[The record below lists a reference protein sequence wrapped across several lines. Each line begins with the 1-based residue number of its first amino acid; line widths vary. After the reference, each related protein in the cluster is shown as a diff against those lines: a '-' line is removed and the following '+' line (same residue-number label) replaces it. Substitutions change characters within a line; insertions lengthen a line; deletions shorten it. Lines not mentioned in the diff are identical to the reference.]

1 MSFATAPILWRL
13 GNTQNFSQRSRF
25 NQAIKMRCSVST
37 ISRLVLPVLL
47 GAWGGVLSAPSLSWA
62 EEKIDFTRQIR
73 PLLSENCFHCHG
85 PDAQQRAADLRLDQA
100 DGARL
105 AIPSRDRAESELYQR
120 ISSKDPD
127 LQMPPPDSNRSLTP
141 EQVELIGKWI
151 EAGATWD
158 EHWSWRPLT
167 APPVPEL
174 LDTPGQ
180 AQQLHNP
187 IDAFVQ
193 ARLQAR
199 NLTPSPEADRATLL
213 RRVAF
218 DLTGLPPAP
227 EEVERFLNDDAP
239 DAYEQLVDR
248 LLASPT
254 YGERMSW
261 DWLDAA
267 RYSDT
272 NGYQGDRERTMW
284 PWRDWVVSAF
294 NENLPFDQFT
304 IWQLAGDLLP
314 DATFEQKLAT
324 GFCRNHMINGEGGR
338 IADENRVDY
347 VMDMVETT
355 GTVWLGLTFNCCRCH
370 DHKFDDLS
378 QRDYYQFFDF
388 FNQTPVTGGGGD
400 PQTRPV
406 LEAPTSDQQT
416 RLAALRDQQQQ
427 SDQRLAEQA
436 RQLQLAEADWATAK
450 LVSLTEESAWLPF
463 KVHSAVAEHQQ
474 LTLREDLSVFAA
486 GENPLNDT
494 YTVEVTAPGAVL
506 AALRLDVLRDA
517 SHTQGGLARSDSG
530 NFVLTEIEVER
541 LQGETW
547 QRISIA
553 SAEATFE
560 QGELK
565 VTKAFDG
572 DRKSGW
578 AVYAGKPIDRDHAA
592 VFRLAE
598 PVTLQSEERLR
609 VTLRHDS
616 VHAHHNIG
624 LFRLSAA
631 SNAEAPLNDE
641 GTLALRTAL
650 MTPAAQRTAEQA
662 KLVTSTHQQS
672 DADYQTLTKQRE
684 EIAEKIK
691 AVQGQIA
698 KVMVME
704 DQPQRRS
711 TFVLERGLYNA
722 PTEHEVSAAVPTSLP
737 PLPARPD
744 EGAANRLDLANW
756 LVSADNP
763 LTARV
768 VVNRFWQQLFGT
780 GLVKTANDFGVQ
792 GEIPIHEDLLNWLAV
807 DFRDSGWD
815 VKRLLR
821 QMVLSHTYRQ
831 SSQVTPELLDVDPE
845 NRLLAR
851 APRYRLP
858 SWMLRDQALAVS
870 GLLNPQFG
878 GPSVKVYQPPGIWE
892 EATFGQKKYVPDTG
906 DALYRRSLYI
916 FWRRIVGPSV
926 FFDNAAR
933 QVCSVDVYR
942 TNTPLHAL
950 LTFNDVTYVEAAR
963 VLAEQFLQQADLT
976 NAQRFDRLVQRVLVR
991 SSLDS
996 EREIFLTGLART
1008 SERFS
1013 ENPAAARELLA
1024 MGEAPRDLSLN
1035 EVEHASWTLL
1045 CLSLLNLDEALT
1057 KE

>member
-1 MSFATAPILWRL
+1 MMKCS
-13 GNTQNFSQRSRF
+13 
-25 NQAIKMRCSVST
+25 AITMFR
-37 ISRLVLPVLL
+37 IILPVLL
-47 GAWGGVLSAPSLSWA
+47 GVWGGLLAFPITA
-62 EEKIDFTRQIR
+62 RTEERIDFTRQIR

-85 PDAQQRAADLRLDQA
+85 PDAQQRAADLRLDQEV
-100 DGARL
+100 GARQ

-120 ISSKDPD
+120 ISSTDPD
-127 LQMPPPDSNRSLTP
+127 LQMPPPDSNRALTP
-141 EQVELIGKWI
+141 EQIELIGKWI
-151 EAGATWD
+151 EAGAMWD
-158 EHWSWRPLT
+158 EHWSWRPLN
-167 APPVPEL
+167 APLVPEL
-174 LDTPGQ
+174 PATANFP
-180 AQQLHNP
+180 QQIRNP
-187 IDAFVQ
+187 IDAFIQ
-193 ARLQAR
+193 AQLHAR
-199 NLTPSPEADRATLL
+199 NMAPSPEADRATLL

-227 EEVERFLNDDAP
+227 EEVERFLNDESP
-239 DAYEQLVDR
+239 DAFEQLVDR
-248 LLASPT
+248 LLSSPT

-314 DATFEQKLAT
+314 EATFEQKLAT

-355 GTVWLGLTFNCCRCH
+355 GTIWLGLTFNCCRCH

-378 QRDYYQFFDF
+378 QRDYFQFFDF

-416 RLAALRDQQQQ
+416 QLAALRDQHKQAELQ
-427 SDQRLAEQA
+427 LAEQA
-436 RQLQLAEADWATAK
+436 RKLNSVEADWATAK
-450 LVSLTEESAWLPF
+450 LASLTEESAWLPF
-463 KVHSAVAEHQQ
+463 EVLSVAAEHQQ
-474 LTLREDLSVFAA
+474 LTLRADRSVFAA
-486 GENPLNDT
+486 GDNPLNDT
-494 YTVEVTAPGAVL
+494 YTVEVTAPGTVL

-547 QRISIA
+547 QRVSIA

-560 QGELK
+560 QGGLK
-565 VTKAFDG
+565 VTNAFDG

-592 VFRLAE
+592 VFRLAQ
-598 PVTLQSEERLR
+598 PLMLQGAERFR

-616 VHAHHNIG
+616 VHSHHNIG

-631 SNAEAPLNDE
+631 SSVEAPLDDE

-650 MTPAAQRTAEQA
+650 MTPTAQRTAEQK
-662 KLVTSTHQQS
+662 KLVTTTHQQS
-672 DADYQTLTKQRE
+672 DADYQTLAKQRDA
-684 EIAEKIK
+684 IADKMK
-691 AVQGQIA
+691 ALQGQIA

-711 TFVLERGLYNA
+711 TFVLDRGLYNA
-722 PTEHEVSAAVPTSLP
+722 PTEQKVSAAVPMSLP

-744 EGAANRLDLANW
+744 GGEANRLDLARW
-756 LVSADNP
+756 LVSDENP

-792 GEIPIHEDLLNWLAV
+792 GEIPIHEDLLNWLAA

-815 VKRLLR
+815 VKRLMR

-831 SSQVTPELLDVDPE
+831 TSRITPERLEIDPE

-858 SWMLRDQALAVS
+858 AWMLRDQALAVS

-892 EATFGQKKYVPDTG
+892 EATFGQKKYVPDEG
-906 DALYRRSLYI
+906 DALYRRSLYV
-916 FWRRIVGPSV
+916 FWRRIVGPTV

-933 QVCSVDVYR
+933 QVCSVAVYR

-963 VLAEQFLQQADLT
+963 VLAEKSLQQSDLT
-976 NAQRFDRLVQRVLVR
+976 AAQRFDQLVQRVLVR
-991 SSLDS
+991 APQDS

-1008 SERFS
+1008 IERLQA
-1013 ENPAAARELLA
+1013 NPDDARKLLA
-1024 MGEAPRDLSLN
+1024 IGAAPRDTRLD